1 MSLFK
6 THHQNLFKLEQ
17 KEFLSLCRRNNFFL
31 QSESDFAECASQIGN
46 DDGKKRNIAHHAF
59 HVGETMSYN
68 ESTVLSSRRSSV
80 PSMRRER
87 KRKRKIG
94 FCLEGNDDKNRQ
106 KREKRKRKE
115 KEQRQ
120 KERTSRPTGLEIG
133 ILRWK
138 ESRED

>member
-1 MSLFK
+1 MV
-6 THHQNLFKLEQ
+6 
-17 KEFLSLCRRNNFFL
+17 C
-31 QSESDFAECASQIGN
+31 
-46 DDGKKRNIAHHAF
+46 
-59 HVGETMSYN
+59 
-68 ESTVLSSRRSSV
+68 
-80 PSMRRER
+80 ER

-106 KREKRKRKE
+106 KREKRKE

>member
-1 MSLFK
+1 
-6 THHQNLFKLEQ
+6 
-17 KEFLSLCRRNNFFL
+17 
-31 QSESDFAECASQIGN
+31 
-46 DDGKKRNIAHHAF
+46 
-59 HVGETMSYN
+59 
-68 ESTVLSSRRSSV
+68 
-80 PSMRRER
+80 MRRER

-94 FCLEGNDDKNRQ
+94 FCLEGNDENRQ
-106 KREKRKRKE
+106 KREKRKE

>member
-1 MSLFK
+1 
-6 THHQNLFKLEQ
+6 
-17 KEFLSLCRRNNFFL
+17 
-31 QSESDFAECASQIGN
+31 
-46 DDGKKRNIAHHAF
+46 
-59 HVGETMSYN
+59 
-68 ESTVLSSRRSSV
+68 
-80 PSMRRER
+80 MRRE
-87 KRKRKIG
+87 RKRKIG

-115 KEQRQ
+115 KEQQQ